1 MKAINFLKI
10 DRKNREFINSINSL
24 ISKEMKKKKIDL
36 NKLSSAHLSK
46 AIYKLQNLINK
57 RYNPEYFLSEIEKFF
72 LNYLKIKFLYSTL
85 FLFEGC
91 KTISIK

>member
-36 NKLSSAHLSK
+36 NKLSSAQLSK

-57 RYNPEYFLSEIEKFF
+57 RYNPEYFFKR
-72 LNYLKIKFLYSTL
+72 NK
-85 FLFEGC
+85 
-91 KTISIK
+91 